1 MANYRQIHVSIWKD
15 EWFLDLQPDEKL
27 LFIYLFS
34 NSETNM
40 AGIYKIAFP
49 VICFETCLSGER
61 VREILDKFQKDNKI
75 MYQDGVMWVKKMR
88 RYHQSK
94 SPKVEVGILND
105 LENIPYCE
113 VKIQYLYCMDTES
126 QQEQEQNKNNN
137 NNDNKLGDIFS
148 LYEQNIGVINPLIAE
163 QIQST
168 YDEIPVEDKY
178 TWFQKAI
185 TEAAK
190 SQARNWRY
198 IHAILSRWIAA
209 GKITTRAEQKIMDD
223 PELAKLRRQAQQ
235 AQEAWK

>member
-15 EWFLDLQPDEKL
+15 EWFLELQPDEKL

-61 VREILDKFQKDNKI
+61 VREILGKFENDKKI
-75 MYQDGVMWVKKMR
+75 MYADGVMWVKKMR
-88 RYHQSK
+88 KYHQSK

-105 LENIPYCE
+105 LENIPYCD
-113 VKIQYLYCMDTES
+113 VKIQYLYSMDTES
-126 QQEQEQNKNNN
+126 QQEQEQNKKKNNN
-137 NNDNKLGDIFS
+137 NNKLDDVWKI
-148 LYEQNIGVINPLIAE
+148 YEQNIGTINPLIAE
-163 QIQST
+163 EIEST
-168 YDEIPVEDKY
+168 YNDIPIQDKY
-178 TWFQKAI
+178 SWMERAI
-185 TEAAK
+185 KEAAR
-190 SQARNWRY
+190 SNARNWRY
-198 IHAILSRWIAA
+198 VKAILDRWIEA
-209 GKITTRAEQKIMDD
+209 GHITTKKENQIADD